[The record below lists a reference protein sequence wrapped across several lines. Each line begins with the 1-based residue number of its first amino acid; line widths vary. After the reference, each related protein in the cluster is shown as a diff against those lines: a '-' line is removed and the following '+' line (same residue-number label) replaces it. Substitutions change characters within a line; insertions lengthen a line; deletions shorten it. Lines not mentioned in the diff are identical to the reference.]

1 MKEARAMNDVPADMS
16 APAAP
21 TTKPQRRLRQ
31 LAALAA
37 RIPLRWRLALV
48 MFGLLAVLL
57 LGLGALVSATVEN
70 ALLSNQAVALHDVAR
85 FALTG
90 PQSGFGHNGQGAGG
104 AQLSLADAGET
115 PPAFGVPSD
124 QVQLSADM
132 ITRRLSGPGTGVAL
146 LSTTGEIIAQ
156 DTSEVPDLSPNVTL
170 TSDQLHTALT
180 EVQNDQNYL
189 LVDDASGQ
197 RQIVVILPVIEH
209 NQTVAALQLST
220 PTKAIDASVA
230 LTRAIL
236 FTGIGVSLALAA
248 LLALPLM
255 RLTLRPLEEMESA
268 SHKIAAGDLTLR
280 LNEPPVDDEIGRL
293 SRSFNAMVARLEGL
307 LTRQQRF
314 MADVSHEL
322 RTPLT
327 ALAGGIEMMLLG
339 AHQSDPAAGA
349 RLLRSMYAETE
360 RMRRLVEELLTLA
373 RLDEGRLAL
382 KIESV
387 DATALVAA
395 LCDDARP
402 LARGQTLRCEAP
414 SEPLPVRADA
424 DRLKQ
429 VLLILLDNAL
439 KFTPEGGLVTLSVR
453 REAHAPF
460 AVFQVADNGV
470 GIAPEDT
477 PHIFERFYR
486 VDPSRARPQ
495 QRAGGS
501 GLGLAI
507 ARSLV
512 EAHEGTI
519 SLTSAPNV
527 GTTVMV
533 RLPLWREQPPG
544 KPAVHSPPPESQVA
558 S

>member
-1 MKEARAMNDVPADMS
+1 
-16 APAAP
+16 
-21 TTKPQRRLRQ
+21 
-31 LAALAA
+31 
-37 RIPLRWRLALV
+37 
-48 MFGLLAVLL
+48 MFGLLTVLL

-85 FALTG
+85 FALNG
-90 PQSGFGHNGQGAGG
+90 PPSGTGHNGQGAG
-104 AQLSLADAGET
+104 APELSLVEAGET
-115 PPAFGVPSD
+115 PPAFGAPSE
-124 QVQLSADM
+124 QVLLSADM
-132 ITRRLSGPGTGVAL
+132 ITQRLSGPGTGVAL
-146 LSTTGEIIAQ
+146 LSTTGQIISQ
-156 DTSEVPDLSPNVTL
+156 DISEVPDLSPNVTL
-170 TSDQLHTALT
+170 TSAQLQSALT
-180 EVQNDQNYL
+180 TVQSDQDYL
-189 LVDDASGQ
+189 LATDASGQ
-197 RQIVVILPVIEH
+197 RQIVVVLPVVEH

-230 LTRAIL
+230 LTRTIL
-236 FTGIGVSLALAA
+236 FSGIGVSLALAA
-248 LLALPLM
+248 LLAVPLM
-255 RLTLRPLEEMESA
+255 RLTLRPLEEMERV
-268 SHKIAAGDLTLR
+268 SHRIAAGDLTLR
-280 LNEPPVDDEIGRL
+280 LDEPPADDEIGRV
-293 SRSFNAMVARLEGL
+293 SRSFNAMVARLEGM

-339 AHQSDPAAGA
+339 AHTSDPAAGA

-373 RLDEGRLAL
+373 RLDEGRLSL

-395 LCDDARP
+395 LCEDARP

-439 KFTPEGGLVTLSVR
+439 KFTPEGGEVTLSVK
-453 REAHAPF
+453 REGHAPY
-460 AVFQVADNGV
+460 ALFQVADNGV
-470 GIAPEDT
+470 GIAPEDAQ
-477 PHIFERFYR
+477 HIFERFYR
-486 VDPSRARPQ
+486 VDPARARPQ

-527 GTTVMV
+527 GTTVTV
-533 RLPLWREQPPG
+533 RLPLWREQPPTP
-544 KPAVHSPPPESQVA
+544 PAIAAPQPATQPETQRA

>member
-1 MKEARAMNDVPADMS
+1 MS
-16 APAAP
+16 DIQAHTNAP
-21 TTKPQRRLRQ
+21 TTPATKPAPWMRRLT
-31 LAALAA
+31 ALTA

-48 MFGLLAVLL
+48 AFGLLTVLL

-90 PQSGFGHNGQGAGG
+90 PQGGAGRIGQGFGGSQFN
-104 AQLSLADAGET
+104 LADAGEI
-115 PPAFGVPSD
+115 PPAIGVPSD
-124 QVQLSADM
+124 QIFTAGDM
-132 ITRRLSGPGTGVAL
+132 LTRRLSGPGTGVAL
-146 LSTTGEIIAQ
+146 LSTTGTVIAQ
-156 DTSEVPDLSPNVTL
+156 DTSEVPDLSPSVTL
-170 TSDQLHTALT
+170 TSAQVNTALT
-180 EVQNDQNYL
+180 QAHSDQDYL
-189 LVDDASGQ
+189 LANDASGQ
-197 RQIVVILPVIEH
+197 RQIVVLLPVIEH
-209 NQTVAALQLST
+209 SHTVAALMLST

-230 LTRAIL
+230 LIRTIL
-236 FTGIGVSLALAA
+236 FSGIGVSLALAA
-248 LLALPLM
+248 LLAVPLM

-280 LNEPPVDDEIGRL
+280 LNEPPADDEIGRL

-339 AHQSDPAAGA
+339 AHQSDPSAGA

-373 RLDEGRLAL
+373 RLDEGRLGL
-382 KIESV
+382 KIEPV

-402 LARGQTLRCEAP
+402 LVRGQTLRCEAP
-414 SEPLPVRADA
+414 SEPLPVRADV

-429 VLLILLDNAL
+429 ILLILLDNAL

-453 REAHAPF
+453 GEEPAPF

-486 VDPSRARPQ
+486 ADPSRARPQ
-495 QRAGGS
+495 QRTGGA

-527 GTTVMV
+527 GTTVTV
-533 RLPLWREQPPG
+533 RLPLWREQPPIT
-544 KPAVHSPPPESQVA
+544 PAIHAPQPEPQPA
-558 S
+558 Q

>member
-1 MKEARAMNDVPADMS
+1 MNDGQAQAS
-16 APAAP
+16 APSMPAKTQQEP
-21 TTKPQRRLRQ
+21 RLR

-85 FALTG
+85 FALNG
-90 PQSGFGHNGQGAGG
+90 PQSGAGHNGPGIIGPD
-104 AQLSLADAGET
+104 LSLVDAGET
-115 PPAFGVPSD
+115 PPAIGVPSD
-124 QVQLSADM
+124 QILNAADM

-146 LSTTGEIIAQ
+146 LSTTGAIISQ
-156 DTSEVPDLSPNVTL
+156 DISEVPDLSPNVTL
-170 TSDQLHTALT
+170 TSAQLQTALT
-180 EVQNDQNYL
+180 AVQSDQDYVLAN
-189 LVDDASGQ
+189 DASGQ
-197 RQIVVILPVIEH
+197 RQIVVVLPVVEH
-209 NQTVAALQLST
+209 NQTVAALQLSS

-230 LTRAIL
+230 LTRTIL
-236 FTGIGVSLALAA
+236 FSGIGASLALAA
-248 LLALPLM
+248 LLAVPLM
-255 RLTLRPLEEMESA
+255 RLTLRPLEEMERV

-280 LNEPPVDDEIGRL
+280 LNEPPADDEIGRV
-293 SRSFNAMVARLEGL
+293 SRSFNAMVARLEGM

-339 AHQSDPAAGA
+339 AHTSDPAAGA

-373 RLDEGRLAL
+373 RLDEGRLTL
-382 KIESV
+382 RIESV

-395 LCDDARP
+395 LCEDARP
-402 LARGQTLRCEAP
+402 LVRGQTLRCEAP
-414 SEPLPVRADA
+414 SESLPVRADA

-429 VLLILLDNAL
+429 ALLILLDNAL
-439 KFTPEGGLVTLSVR
+439 KFTPEGGEVTLSVK
-453 REAHAPF
+453 REERAPF
-460 AVFQVADNGV
+460 AVFQVADT
-470 GIAPEDT
+470 GIGITPEDI

-486 VDPSRARPQ
+486 VDPARTRSQ
-495 QRAGGS
+495 QRGGGS

-507 ARSLV
+507 AKSLV

-527 GTTVMV
+527 GTTVIV
-533 RLPLWREQPPG
+533 RLPLWREQPPTQ
-544 KPAVHSPPPESQVA
+544 PAIVAPQPEAQPETQPA